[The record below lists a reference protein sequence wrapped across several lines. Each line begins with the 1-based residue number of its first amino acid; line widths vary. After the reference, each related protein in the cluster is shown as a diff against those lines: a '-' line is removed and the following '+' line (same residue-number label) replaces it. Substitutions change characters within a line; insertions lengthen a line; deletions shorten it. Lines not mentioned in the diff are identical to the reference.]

1 MTMRQ
6 DRITL
11 YPVGRETRYPDLSCT
26 GEGKPSKDG
35 TLLREREVLLPWM
48 RTVTRLSWLTSA
60 TLRWRLS
67 YKLGRNTAPAGTRP
81 VVR

>member
-35 TLLREREVLLPWM
+35 TLLRERDVLRPWV

-60 TLRWRLS
+60 TLLS
-67 YKLGRNTAPAGTRP
+67 YKLGRSTAPAGTRP

>member
-35 TLLREREVLLPWM
+35 TLLRERDVLRPWI
-48 RTVTRLSWLTSA
+48 RTLAFVLAHVGHLALRLC
-60 TLRWRLS
+60 
-67 YKLGRNTAPAGTRP
+67 YKLGRSTAPAGTRP